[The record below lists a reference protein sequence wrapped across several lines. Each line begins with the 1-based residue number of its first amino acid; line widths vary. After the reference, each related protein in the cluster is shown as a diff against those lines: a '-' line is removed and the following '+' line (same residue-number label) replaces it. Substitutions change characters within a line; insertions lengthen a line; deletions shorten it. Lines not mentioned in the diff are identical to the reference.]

1 MLGETQGFIKISCV
15 FHLIYTCFAC
25 QSIKDKGM
33 TSRNGTFKLNVK
45 EKLPQSKMSQTL
57 SRHAKEVT
65 EARCPVHLS
74 KDEAERWGI

>member
-25 QSIKDKGM
+25 WSIKDKGM

-45 EKLPQSKMSQTL
+45 EKLPQSKTSQTL
-57 SRHAKEVT
+57 SRRAKELT
-65 EARCPVHLS
+65 EALCPMHLR
-74 KDEAERWGI
+74 KDEAEPWGI